1 MTITKKA
8 FTNIDQDLNC
18 RRLNYIGQYL
28 KQLRL
33 YEGFTQHEAAS
44 RSGISRNCL
53 QNAEHGHNITI
64 LTIFKLVDFYD
75 LSASELFTELE

>member
-1 MTITKKA
+1 MTNTKK
-8 FTNIDQDLNC
+8 NSPISDQDLHN
-18 RRLNYIGQYL
+18 RRLTYIGGYL

-33 YEGFTQHEAAS
+33 YEGLTQIEAAS
-44 RSGISRNCL
+44 MIGVSRNSL

-75 LSASELFTELE
+75 LSASELFTDLE